1 MNHPVCII
9 DDDDDVREV
18 MSFALEYE
26 GIQSIPFASAMQ
38 AEAYL
43 SNLTPDY
50 LPSLI
55 FVDFMMPEMDG
66 MEFITL
72 MREKYPDTL
81 GRIPMVLS
89 TARLAEDTDVM
100 PAGVVKLEKPIDLD
114 HFIRIAKEHYLPLVK
129 HASVS

>member
-9 DDDDDVREV
+9 DDDDVREV

-43 SNLTPDY
+43 SNLSPEY

-66 MEFITL
+66 LEFINL

-81 GRIPMVLS
+81 GKIPMVMS

-100 PAGVVKLEKPIDLD
+100 PADVLKLEKPIDLD
-114 HFIRIAKEHYLPLVK
+114 HFIKIAKEHYLPLVR